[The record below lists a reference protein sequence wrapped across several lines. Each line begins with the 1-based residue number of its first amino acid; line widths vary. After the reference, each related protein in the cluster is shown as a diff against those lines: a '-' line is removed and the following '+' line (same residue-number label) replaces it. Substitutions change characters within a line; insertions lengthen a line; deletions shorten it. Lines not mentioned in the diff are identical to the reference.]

1 MRGKSISF
9 LGDATRLK
17 GQETRSFLAEGT
29 ADERRILWS
38 NAKKKGMR
46 GISIISKSTRLNKDL
61 IDDRSI
67 EIWAHQ
73 SERKVEFSVG
83 ERAKRSERSAE
94 EIKMRS

>member
-61 IDDRSI
+61 TDDRSI

>member
-9 LGDATRLK
+9 LDDATRLK

-61 IDDRSI
+61 TDDRSI

-73 SERKVEFSVG
+73 VG
-83 ERAKRSERSAE
+83 K
-94 EIKMRS
+94 

>member
-61 IDDRSI
+61 TDDPSI

-73 SERKVEFSVG
+73 VG
-83 ERAKRSERSAE
+83 K
-94 EIKMRS
+94 